1 MNLVGRPTE
10 KALRFTARSQQ
21 EGIRLELFDVESIL
35 QIPFFGFASLSHS
48 CFCSPLPTCFVENQS
63 DLDMEGGKSRDG
75 FPVEV
80 DPKLRGSKT
89 NSSNSLRKRRFFRL
103 PSLSLFL
110 PDHARSSTN
119 TLKRRS
125 PLLAA
130 TSAKLQS
137 NASEALNI
145 VSRHAAAPERTRTDT

>member
-48 CFCSPLPTCFVENQS
+48 CFCSPLPKCFVENQS

-75 FPVEV
+75 FPIEV

-89 NSSNSLRKRRFFRL
+89 NSNKSLRNVDFSTFFT
-103 PSLSLFL
+103 F
-110 PDHARSSTN
+110 TI
-119 TLKRRS
+119 
-125 PLLAA
+125 
-130 TSAKLQS
+130 SA
-137 NASEALNI
+137 
-145 VSRHAAAPERTRTDT
+145 